1 MLRTVPRAKQW
12 ITVESLPEGC
22 YGQSAEDDGE
32 PAPPGAQASQEERRD
47 DRPTRR
53 LGGQLQNDAVGF
65 VAFE

>member
-32 PAPPGAQASQEERRD
+32 PAPPGRTRPKRSVAMTGRRAGWGD
-47 DRPTRR
+47 SYKTMR
-53 LGGQLQNDAVGF
+53 
-65 VAFE
+65 